1 MKAKELIVPAL
12 ALFLIC
18 LVSSFLLAGTNA
30 VTKDKIAQT
39 QAQQAQASRKIAFAD
54 AASFGEEQTV
64 ETEGKQISYVAAL
77 DDSGAVTGYVF
88 TAVNHGYGGDVSVM
102 TGVDNT
108 GTVTRV
114 VILSMDN
121 ETPGLGQNASKEEF
135 WSQFSGKTGPFA
147 WVKSGGDGNT
157 VTGVTSASFTS
168 RAVIAGVNDALDAF
182 AVVKGAEQ

>member
-1 MKAKELIVPAL
+1 MKIKDLIVPAL

-30 VTKDKIAQT
+30 VTKDRIAQT
-39 QAQQAQASRKIAFAD
+39 QKAQAESSRKIAFES

-64 ETEGKQISYVAAL
+64 DVNGKQISYTAAL
-77 DDSGAVTGYVF
+77 DENGALIGYVF
-88 TAVNHGYGGDVSVM
+88 TSVNHGYGGDVKVM
-102 TGVDNT
+102 TGVDDT
-108 GTVTRV
+108 GTVTRA

-135 WSQFSGKTGPFA
+135 WSQFSEKTGPFV
-147 WVKSGGDGNT
+147 WVKSGGEGNNI
-157 VTGVTSASFTS
+157 TGVTSASFTS

-182 AVVKGAEQ
+182 AAVKGAEQ